1 MPKYQSSCSIAQASS
16 QLEAGEMVGGG
27 MVGEEKHLPPGQ
39 TEMPDRDVHIQKL
52 GDAGAQDETRHLAGL
67 KLFFAMTSITL
78 LILLTMLDISII
90 GTAVP
95 QITSDFHSLE
105 DISWYSGAYQLAS
118 ATVQPLTG
126 KIYTYF
132 SIKVHI
138 FWNSY
143 KVNLWANTAQW
154 TLLAFV
160 LIFEIGSAICGAA
173 QSSPMLI
180 IGRAVAG
187 LGCSGLMNGCLTL
200 IFGAITPEKRTFYT
214 SIAMGV
220 GQIGIVFGPF
230 LGGIF
235 TEHASWR
242 WCFYINLPLGGLAA
256 LLILVIAIPDQIQ
269 KETVSL
275 SLLAKLLPDFDLF
288 GFALLAPASLM
299 LLLALQFGASDYSWN
314 SATVIGLF
322 CGSALSTGLFI
333 AWERRVGEKAMI
345 PLRILSQTTIWTSCL
360 HYAFLIAVTTG
371 GGYFLP
377 IYLQSVK
384 GLSPTMS
391 AVYMLPTILLS
402 VVYVILSGALMP
414 RFGYYVPWAALA
426 SGGTAIGCGL
436 ISTWTPNSTLGH
448 LIGYQIIFALRG
460 LGMQMST
467 VAIPNAL
474 PPSEIAIGNSMLVF
488 SQSLFG
494 AILVTA
500 ANTVFQE
507 ILKTNIK
514 NETPSIDPI
523 AAIAAGGSA
532 EAVRSLAPS
541 GGDLLRA
548 VLNVYS
554 KSVGYVYYLLIGACV
569 VSLVASF
576 GMGWVDVR
584 KKKLTGTVPK

>member
-1 MPKYQSSCSIAQASS
+1 MSKDASSCSIGQASS
-16 QLEAGEMVGGG
+16 QLEAGEMV
-27 MVGEEKHLPPGQ
+27 EKHLPLGQ
-39 TEMPDRDVHIQKL
+39 TEMPGHDFDTQKI
-52 GDAGAQDETRHLAGL
+52 GGAGAQDETRYLTGL
-67 KLFFAMTSITL
+67 KLFLAMISITL

-132 SIKVHI
+132 SIK
-138 FWNSY
+138 
-143 KVNLWANTAQW
+143 W

-173 QSSPMLI
+173 QSSLMLI

-200 IFGAITPEKRTFYT
+200 IFGAVTPEKRTFYT

-256 LLILVIAIPDQIQ
+256 LLI
-269 KETVSL
+269 KEPATL
-275 SLLAKLLPDFDLF
+275 SLVAKLIPDFDLF

-299 LLLALQFGASDYSWN
+299 LLLALQFGASNYSWN

-322 CGSALSTGLFI
+322 CGSALSAGLFI
-333 AWERRVGEKAMI
+333 VWERRVGEKAMI
-345 PLRILSQTTIWTSCL
+345 PLRILSQTAIWTSCL
-360 HYAFLIAVTTG
+360 YYAFLIAVTTG

-402 VVYVILSGALMP
+402 VVYVIFSGALMP
-414 RFGYYVPWAALA
+414 KFGYYIPWAAFA

-436 ISTWTPNSTLGH
+436 ISTWTPNTTLGQ

-460 LGMQMST
+460 FGMQMST
-467 VAIPNAL
+467 VAIQNAL

-494 AILVTA
+494 AILITA

-507 ILKTNIK
+507 SLKTNIK

-523 AAIAAGGSA
+523 AAIAAGGSS
-532 EAVRSLAPS
+532 EAVRALAPA
-541 GGDLLRA
+541 GGELLRS
-548 VLNVYS
+548 VLDVYS
-554 KSVGYVYYLLIGACV
+554 KSMGNVYYLLVGACV
-569 VSLVASF
+569 VSLAVSF

-584 KKKLTGTVPK
+584 REKATGVGPK

>member
-1 MPKYQSSCSIAQASS
+1 MSKDESSGSIAQASS
-16 QLEAGEMVGGG
+16 QLEVGE
-27 MVGEEKHLPPGQ
+27 MVGEEKHLPPGH
-39 TEMPDRDVHIQKL
+39 TEMPGHDVDIQRL
-52 GDAGAQDETRHLAGL
+52 GGVGAQDGARYLAGL
-67 KLFFAMTSITL
+67 KLFSAMTSITL

-90 GTAVP
+90 GTAASSIQAVP
-95 QITSDFHSLE
+95 QITSDFHSLQ

-132 SIKVHI
+132 SIKV
-138 FWNSY
+138 
-143 KVNLWANTAQW
+143 W
-154 TLLAFV
+154 TLLVFV

-180 IGRAVAG
+180 IGRAIAG

-200 IFGAITPEKRTFYT
+200 IFGAITPEKRTLYT

-256 LLILVIAIPDQIQ
+256 LLIVVIAIPDQIQ
-269 KETVSL
+269 KEPASL
-275 SLLAKLLPDFDLF
+275 SLLAKLIPDFDLF
-288 GFALLAPASLM
+288 GFALLASASLM
-299 LLLALQFGASDYSWN
+299 LLLGLQFGANDYSWN
-314 SATVIGLF
+314 SATVIGLL
-322 CGSALSTGLFI
+322 CGSALSVGLFI
-333 AWERRVGEKAMI
+333 AWERRVGGKAMI

-402 VVYVILSGALMP
+402 VVYVIFSGALMP
-414 RFGYYVPWAALA
+414 KLGYYIPWAAFA

-436 ISTWTPNSTLGH
+436 ISTWTTDSTIGQLM
-448 LIGYQIIFALRG
+448 GYQVIFALRG

-467 VAIPNAL
+467 VAIQTAL
-474 PPSEIAIGNSMLVF
+474 PPTEIAI
-488 SQSLFG
+488 
-494 AILVTA
+494 
-500 ANTVFQE
+500 VFQE
-507 ILKTNIK
+507 SLKANIK
-514 NETPSIDPI
+514 NETPSIDP
-523 AAIAAGGSA
+523 AAALAAGGSA
-532 EAVRSLAPS
+532 EAVRALAPD
-541 GGDLLRA
+541 GGELLRS

-554 KSVGYVYYLLIGACV
+554 KSVGNVYYLLIGACV
-569 VSLVASF
+569 VSLAASP

-584 KKKLTGTVPK
+584 KKKPTGRVPK

>member
-1 MPKYQSSCSIAQASS
+1 MSSDEPSDSIPQASS
-16 QLEAGEMVGGG
+16 QIEAEKMAGETKYSPS
-27 MVGEEKHLPPGQ
+27 EETTMPGH
-39 TEMPDRDVHIQKL
+39 DR
-52 GDAGAQDETRHLAGL
+52 GAQKCGSTRVQGGARFLVDI

-118 ATVQPLTG
+118 ATFQPLTG

-132 SIKVHI
+132 SIK
-138 FWNSY
+138 
-143 KVNLWANTAQW
+143 W
-154 TLLAFV
+154 TLLVFV
-160 LIFEIGSAICGAA
+160 LIFEVGSAICGAA
-173 QSSPMLI
+173 QTSPMLI
-180 IGRAVAG
+180 VGRAVAG

-200 IFGAITPEKRTFYT
+200 IFGAITPEKRTLYT

-256 LLILVIAIPDQIQ
+256 LLIVIIAIPDQIQ
-269 KETVSL
+269 KEPASL
-275 SLLAKLLPDFDLF
+275 SLLVKLIPDFDLF
-288 GFALLAPASLM
+288 GFVLLAPASLM

-322 CGSALSTGLFI
+322 CGSALSAGLFI
-333 AWERRVGEKAMI
+333 AWERRVGDRAMI
-345 PLRILSQTTIWTSCL
+345 PLHVLSRTTIWTSCL

-371 GGYFLP
+371 GSYFLP
-377 IYLQSVK
+377 IYFQSVK

-402 VVYVILSGALMP
+402 VLYVILSGALMP
-414 RFGYYVPWAALA
+414 KFGYYIPWAALA
-426 SGGTAIGCGL
+426 SAGTAIGCGL
-436 ISTWTPNSTLGH
+436 ISTWTPNSTLGQ
-448 LIGYQIIFALRG
+448 LMGYQVIFALRG
-460 LGMQMST
+460 LGMQMPT
-467 VAIPNAL
+467 VALQIAL

-494 AILVTA
+494 AILITA
-500 ANTVFQE
+500 ANTIFQE
-507 ILKTNIK
+507 SLKTNIK

-532 EAVRSLAPS
+532 EAVRTLAPAGS
-541 GGDLLRA
+541 ELLRSL
-548 VLNVYS
+548 LNIYS
-554 KSVGYVYYLLIGACV
+554 KSVGNVYYLLLGTCV
-569 VSLVASF
+569 VSLAASF
-576 GMGWVDVR
+576 GMGWVDV
-584 KKKLTGTVPK
+584 KKKKPNSTVPR

>member
-1 MPKYQSSCSIAQASS
+1 MSKDESSSSIAQASS
-16 QLEAGEMVGGG
+16 QFETGEMAGET
-27 MVGEEKHLPPGQ
+27 KHSPPGQ
-39 TEMPDRDVHIQKL
+39 TEIPGHDGDIQKL
-52 GDAGAQDETRHLAGL
+52 EGAGAQDGARYLAGL
-67 KLFFAMTSITL
+67 KLFLAMTSITL

-105 DISWYSGAYQLAS
+105 DISWYGGAYQLAS

-132 SIKVHI
+132 SIKVHT
-138 FWNSY
+138 FWNSHQ
-143 KVNLWANTAQW
+143 VNFWTNRPQW

-187 LGCSGLMNGCLTL
+187 LRCSGLMNGCLTL

-256 LLILVIAIPDQIQ
+256 LLIVVIAIPDQIQ
-269 KETVSL
+269 KEPASF
-275 SLLAKLLPDFDLF
+275 SLLVKLIPDFDLF

-322 CGSALSTGLFI
+322 CGSAVSAGLFI

-345 PLRILSQTTIWTSCL
+345 PLRILSQTTIWTSCI

-402 VVYVILSGALMP
+402 VVYVIFSGALMP
-414 RFGYYVPWAALA
+414 KFGYYIPWAALA

-436 ISTWTPNSTLGH
+436 ISTWTPDSNLGQ
-448 LIGYQIIFALRG
+448 LIGYQVMFALRG

-467 VAIPNAL
+467 VAIQNAL

-494 AILVTA
+494 AILITA
-500 ANTVFQE
+500 ANTIFQE
-507 ILKTNIK
+507 RLKTYIK

-532 EAVRSLAPS
+532 EAVRALAPA
-541 GGDLLRA
+541 GGELLRS
-548 VLNVYS
+548 VLIVYS
-554 KSVGYVYYLLIGACV
+554 KSVGNVYYLLIGTSI
-569 VSLVASF
+569 VSLAASF

-584 KKKLTGTVPK
+584 KKKPIGTVPK

>member
-1 MPKYQSSCSIAQASS
+1 MSKDESSGSIAQASS
-16 QLEAGEMVGGG
+16 QLEAGEMVG
-27 MVGEEKHLPPGQ
+27 EEKHLPPGH
-39 TEMPDRDVHIQKL
+39 TEMPGHDVDIQRL
-52 GDAGAQDETRHLAGL
+52 GGVGAQDGARYLAGL
-67 KLFFAMTSITL
+67 KLFSAMTSITL

-95 QITSDFHSLE
+95 QITSDFHSLQ

-132 SIKVHI
+132 SIKV
-138 FWNSY
+138 
-143 KVNLWANTAQW
+143 W
-154 TLLAFV
+154 TLLVFV

-180 IGRAVAG
+180 IGRAIAG

-200 IFGAITPEKRTFYT
+200 IFGAITPEKRTL
-214 SIAMGV
+214 

-256 LLILVIAIPDQIQ
+256 LLIVVIAIPDQIQ
-269 KETVSL
+269 KEPASL
-275 SLLAKLLPDFDLF
+275 SLLAKLIPDFDLF
-288 GFALLAPASLM
+288 GFALLASASLM
-299 LLLALQFGASDYSWN
+299 LLLGLQFGANDYSWN
-314 SATVIGLF
+314 SATVIGLL
-322 CGSALSTGLFI
+322 CGSALSVGLFI
-333 AWERRVGEKAMI
+333 AWERRVGGKAMI

-402 VVYVILSGALMP
+402 VVYVIFSGALK
-414 RFGYYVPWAALA
+414 
-426 SGGTAIGCGL
+426 
-436 ISTWTPNSTLGH
+436 
-448 LIGYQIIFALRG
+448 
-460 LGMQMST
+460 
-467 VAIPNAL
+467 
-474 PPSEIAIGNSMLVF
+474 IAIGNSMLVF

-494 AILVTA
+494 AILITA

-507 ILKTNIK
+507 SLKANIK
-514 NETPSIDPI
+514 NETPSIDP
-523 AAIAAGGSA
+523 AAALAAGGSA
-532 EAVRSLAPS
+532 EAVRALAPD
-541 GGDLLRA
+541 GGELLRS

-554 KSVGYVYYLLIGACV
+554 KSVGNVYYLLIGACV
-569 VSLVASF
+569 VSLAASP

-584 KKKLTGTVPK
+584 KKKPTARVPK